1 MNQRKI
7 EDKITTRE
15 VLAPKVAQWRAEGKI
30 VGFTSGSFDIIH
42 AGHVAYLEKAK
53 AKCDILIAAINSDAS
68 VQSYKGPDRP
78 IVPQDARVKMM
89 ASLESID
96 YVYTFEERR
105 NRANLEAIRPSYYI
119 KAGDYTPEQL
129 TSANVVKEHG
139 GDVLIL
145 PMEGTFSTTNMVKK
159 ILKVYG
165 AKEENQSVNQGVNQS
180 GGSGNGLA
188 TQDEKASAI
197 QSKTEKRDPQ
207 KAVFL
212 DRDGTINV
220 EVHYLHEPEKFQ
232 LEKNVGEG
240 IKKFQELGYKI
251 VVVTTQAGIGLGY
264 FTKEDFFKVNSA
276 MFKSLVPYDV
286 VVDKIYF
293 ATHSKT
299 PEGNNTKDALF
310 ERARDELDLDFAQCI
325 MIGDKTG
332 DVDVG
337 KKFGCKT
344 IGVKTG
350 HACQDGRYDVTPDY
364 LAEDLL
370 DAASFVEKNV

>member
-1 MNQRKI
+1 MNKRTIQS
-7 EDKITTRE
+7 KITTRE
-15 VLAPKVAQWRAEGKI
+15 VLAPLVAQWRSEGKI

-42 AGHVAYLEKAK
+42 AGHVSYLEKAK
-53 AKCDILIAAINSDAS
+53 GRCDLLIAAINSDAS

-105 NRANLEAIRPSYYI
+105 NRQNLEVIKPSYYI

-129 TSANVVKEHG
+129 TSADVVKQYG
-139 GDVLIL
+139 GDVMIL

-165 AKEENQSVNQGVNQS
+165 EKDEEKKDG
-180 GGSGNGLA
+180 
-188 TQDEKASAI
+188 QDEAASAI
-197 QSKTEKRDPQ
+197 KSSTEKRDPQ

-220 EVHYLHEPEKFQ
+220 EIHYLHEPEKFQ

-240 IKKFQELGYKI
+240 IKKFQDMGYKI

-264 FTKEDFFKVNSA
+264 FTKEDFFKCNSA
-276 MFKSLVPYDV
+276 LFKHLKPYDV
-286 VVDKIYF
+286 IVDKIYF

-299 PEGNNTKDALF
+299 PDGKNTKDALF
-310 ERARDELDLDFAQCI
+310 ERAREELDLDFKQCI

-332 DVDVG
+332 DIDVG
-337 KKFGCKT
+337 KRFGCKA

-350 HACQDGRYDVTPDY
+350 HACQDGRYDIQPDY

-370 DAASFVEKNV
+370 DAARFVEQDLRGKEE